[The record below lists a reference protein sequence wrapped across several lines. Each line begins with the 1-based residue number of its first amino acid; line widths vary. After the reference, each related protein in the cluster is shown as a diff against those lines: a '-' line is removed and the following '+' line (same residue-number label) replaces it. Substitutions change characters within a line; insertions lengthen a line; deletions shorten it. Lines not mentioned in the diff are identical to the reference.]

1 MLTVCSTNSNYQNHC
16 QVYIPWIHTFLSE
29 TLMISE
35 AVLSKKNKA
44 RQGVSMVRRVFSLW
58 LPRGTGDST
67 GLKSSEPREGH
78 QHGNDTLV
86 ITSFQPQRKQ
96 LHQLE
101 LSAPS
106 PKLFSFS
113 LTPSVIKENT
123 NKNQFR
129 LFVFFLKQKE
139 NQQNF
144 KHLMVAD
151 ENIKR
156 TFPSR
161 G

>member
-1 MLTVCSTNSNYQNHC
+1 MQTVHSTNRNYQNHC

-44 RQGVSMVRRVFSLW
+44 RQGVSMVRRIFSLW

-86 ITSFQPQRKQ
+86 ITSLQPQRKQ

-101 LSAPS
+101 LSVPS
-106 PKLFSFS
+106 SKLFSFS
-113 LTPSVIKENT
+113 LTPVIKENT

-129 LFVFFLKQKE
+129 LLFSF
-139 NQQNF
+139 
-144 KHLMVAD
+144 
-151 ENIKR
+151 
-156 TFPSR
+156 
-161 G
+161 